1 VRGCFPRQTTVSRR
15 MPTHDA
21 PKVELIPHTLPI
33 TEAYRR
39 NKPVRCRQQ
48 LASSP
53 IGYPYVS
60 TVQ

>member
-1 VRGCFPRQTTVSRR
+1 
-15 MPTHDA
+15 MPAHLA
-21 PKVELIPHTLPI
+21 PKVQLIPHTLPI